1 MLHAFKEYYSRNS
14 KYRLASPNKIHTVLP
29 GQLLKLHICVSVFV
43 PWHVFPPA
51 EGEGLLQVLDLVLV
65 PLRQDTV
72 HVFQLFQSF
81 HMPSAVT

>member
-1 MLHAFKEYYSRNS
+1 MHLKSITLETQNIVL
-14 KYRLASPNKIHTVLP
+14 RLQIKIHTVLP
-29 GQLLKLHICVSVFV
+29 GQLLKLHICVSVCV
-43 PWHVFPPA
+43 PWHAFPPA